1 LVDGAVH
8 GDVFKVTSVAFS
20 HGGVAMPLAAV
31 GWLE

>member
-20 HGGVAMPLAAV
+20 YGGVAMPLGAI
-31 GWLE
+31 G